1 MRLSQSK
8 KKSSKEKDQ
17 KESTNGLAQVAIQ
30 LGRYVSV
37 QTAQFLQEIRESED
51 PRQEVAKRTVDD
63 FANAG
68 MPDLSDP
75 FQKESSCRSFIDS
88 IRERFS

>member
-1 MRLSQSK
+1 MRLGQSK
-8 KKSSKEKDQ
+8 NRPTKDKGEKEPA
-17 KESTNGLAQVAIQ
+17 SGLAQVAIQ

-51 PRQEVAKRTVDD
+51 PKQEVANRSVDD
-63 FANAG
+63 FAQAG

-75 FQKESSCRSFIDS
+75 FQKESSCRNFINN